1 MIGVPAERCPPKA
14 DVAVQKSKNAEE
26 WRKSYMRLLEKF
38 EEERADERK
47 NILLELVHDGDLS
60 PEKAAVRLG
69 WTAEKVRKESGLKT

>member
-1 MIGVPAERCPPKA
+1 
-14 DVAVQKSKNAEE
+14 
-26 WRKSYMRLLEKF
+26 MRLLEKF

-47 NILLELVHDGDLS
+47 SILLELVHDGDLS